1 MRSLILSA
9 LLAAGALSGCGS
21 NEPPQGPRLDD
32 ASARCPCC
40 TVPNCKC
47 GDCKDSGDCPCPPD
61 SPPPKVSNTRP
72 SEPGG
77 PTPGGPSP
85 N

>member
-9 LLAAGALSGCGS
+9 LLVTGALSGCGS
-21 NEPPQGPRLDD
+21 NEPPAGPRLDD
-32 ASARCPCC
+32 ASSRCACC
-40 TVPNCKC
+40 TIPNCKC
-47 GDCKDSGDCPCPPD
+47 GECKDSGSCPCPPN
-61 SPPPKVSNTRP
+61 SAPKASNPKP
-72 SEPGG
+72 SQPGG